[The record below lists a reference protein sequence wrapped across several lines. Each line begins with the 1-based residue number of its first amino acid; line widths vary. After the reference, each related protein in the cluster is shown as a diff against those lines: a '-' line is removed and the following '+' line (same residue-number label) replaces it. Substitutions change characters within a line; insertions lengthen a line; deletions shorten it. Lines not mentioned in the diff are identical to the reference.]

1 MELPESG
8 NVKDLVRYRIE
19 TAKSDLQSAQILI
32 RNGRQHM
39 ILYHGSNM
47 VVSRPRLIHQ
57 NRFLDFGF
65 GFYTTTNKVQAMAFT
80 EKVYRR
86 RREGEK
92 VVSIYELNEQIAFME
107 CSVLEFDSPNQAWLD
122 FVSENRSGNYK
133 GKAYD
138 LIYGPVANDDV
149 YTTFTLYSAGA
160 LTKEQTLEA
169 LKIKKLYNQMVL
181 TSEKAL
187 SYLKFLG
194 TMPVGE

>member
-1 MELPESG
+1 
-8 NVKDLVRYRIE
+8 
-19 TAKSDLQSAQILI
+19 
-32 RNGRQHM
+32 M

-47 VVSRPRLIHQ
+47 VVSKPRLIHQ

-65 GFYTTTNKVQAMAFT
+65 GFYTTTNKVQAMAFA

-92 VVSIYELNEQIAFME
+92 VVSVYELNEQIAFME
-107 CSVLEFDSPNQAWLD
+107 CSVLKFDFPDEAWLD

-133 GKAYD
+133 GKVYD
-138 LIYGPVANDDV
+138 FIYGPVANDDV
-149 YTTFTLYSAGA
+149 YTTFTLYNAGA

-169 LKIKKLYNQMVL
+169 LKIRRLYNQMVL

-187 SYLKFLG
+187 SFLKFLG
-194 TMPVGE
+194 AMPVGE

>member
-1 MELPESG
+1 
-8 NVKDLVRYRIE
+8 
-19 TAKSDLQSAQILI
+19 
-32 RNGRQHM
+32 M

-65 GFYTTTNKVQAMAFT
+65 GFYTTTNKVQAMAFA

-86 RREGEK
+86 RRKGEK
-92 VVSIYELNEQIAFME
+92 VVSI
-107 CSVLEFDSPNQAWLD
+107 
-122 FVSENRSGNYK
+122 
-133 GKAYD
+133 
-138 LIYGPVANDDV
+138 
-149 YTTFTLYSAGA
+149 TLYSAGA

-169 LKIKKLYNQMVL
+169 LKIRKLYDQMVL

>member
-1 MELPESG
+1 
-8 NVKDLVRYRIE
+8 
-19 TAKSDLQSAQILI
+19 
-32 RNGRQHM
+32 M

-65 GFYTTTNKVQAMAFT
+65 GFYTTTNKVQAMAFA

-86 RREGEK
+86 RRKGEK

-107 CSVLEFDSPNQAWLD
+107 CSVLKFDFPNQAWLD

-133 GKAYD
+133 GKVYD

-149 YTTFTLYSAGA
+149 YTIFTLYSVGT

-169 LKIKKLYNQMVL
+169 LKIRKLYNQMVL

>member
-1 MELPESG
+1 
-8 NVKDLVRYRIE
+8 
-19 TAKSDLQSAQILI
+19 
-32 RNGRQHM
+32 M

-65 GFYTTTNKVQAMAFT
+65 GFYTTTNKVQAMAFA

-86 RREGEK
+86 RRKGEK

-107 CSVLEFDSPNQAWLD
+107 CSVLKFDFPNEAWLD

-133 GKAYD
+133 GKEYD
-138 LIYGPVANDDV
+138 FIYGPVANDDV
-149 YTTFTLYSAGA
+149 YTIFTLYSAGA

-169 LKIKKLYNQMVL
+169 LKIRKLYNQMVL
-181 TSEKAL
+181 TSDKAL